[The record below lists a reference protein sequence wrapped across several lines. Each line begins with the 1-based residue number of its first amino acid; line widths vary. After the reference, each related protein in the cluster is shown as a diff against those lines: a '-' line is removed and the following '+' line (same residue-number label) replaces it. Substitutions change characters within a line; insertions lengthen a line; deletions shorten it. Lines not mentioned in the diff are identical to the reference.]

1 MRTAAFCLLHF
12 TIPTQCDEPMAM
24 RGISLFEGAPMANLV
39 SWLDRHNVSMA
50 AVLATIGVVIGAFVL
65 SYLLRRSMRDSL
77 RQWEARLRLPYE
89 TMLTTTRL
97 LIGTLWI
104 IAAMVVLEIWGVSVG
119 GLWTLAVSAVTIIGV
134 GFLATWTMI
143 SNVTA
148 SFFIAFWHPFRL
160 GDTIEMLPEKLSGRV
175 IDRNLMFVVVR
186 ENSGAII
193 QIPNNLFF
201 QKMFKVSGN
210 GNKTPFEEYELGTD
224 DSTRDRLDRAD

>member
-1 MRTAAFCLLHF
+1 
-12 TIPTQCDEPMAM
+12 
-24 RGISLFEGAPMANLV
+24 MANLA
-39 SWLDRHNVSMA
+39 SWLDRHNVSIV
-50 AVLATIGVVIGAFVL
+50 AVLATISVVIGTFVL
-65 SYLLRRSMRDSL
+65 SYLLRRSMPDSL
-77 RQWEARLRLPYE
+77 RQWAARLRLPYE
-89 TMLTTTRL
+89 TVLTTTRL
-97 LIGTLWI
+97 LIGVLWI

-119 GLWTLAVSAVTIIGV
+119 GLWTLMVSAVTIIGV

-210 GNKTPFEEYELGTD
+210 GNKTPFEEYESGAD
-224 DSTRDRLDRAD
+224 DVSRARLDRAG

>member
-1 MRTAAFCLLHF
+1 
-12 TIPTQCDEPMAM
+12 
-24 RGISLFEGAPMANLV
+24 MANLA
-39 SWLDRHNVSMA
+39 SWLDRHNVSIV
-50 AVLATIGVVIGAFVL
+50 AVLATTSVVIGTFVL
-65 SYLLRRSMRDSL
+65 SYLLRRSMPDSL
-77 RQWEARLRLPYE
+77 RQWAARLRLPYE
-89 TMLTTTRL
+89 TVLTTTRL
-97 LIGTLWI
+97 LIGVLWI

-119 GLWTLAVSAVTIIGV
+119 GLWTLMVSAVTIIGV

-210 GNKTPFEEYELGTD
+210 GNKTPFEEYESGAD
-224 DSTRDRLDRAD
+224 DVSQARLDRAG